1 METDSDLV
9 QQRGRLGRQQTLES
23 RHAGPVCCNAWILI
37 MVSLGMGRGLSQG
50 YRGSRPRPW
59 PKVGAE
65 VCTFRPRRAQ
75 APGPIPKETMMRF
88 YNQAHAFYCGV
99 DLHARTMYLCIL
111 DQAGTIVLH
120 QDLPAERA
128 SFLEAIAPYR
138 EGLVVA
144 CECLFCWY
152 WLADLCQAEKIP
164 FVLGHALY
172 MKAIHGGK
180 SKDDKIDSKKI
191 ALLLRGGN
199 LPISYAYPQGLRET
213 RDLLRRR
220 MYLVHKRAEVVAHV
234 VNTNSQYNL
243 PPFGKKLIYA
253 RNRQALKIAERFA
266 DGSVRQNV
274 ALDLRLLD
282 SLDELIGDVELYLDR
297 TVKVDDAD
305 TFYRLRSIP
314 GVGKILALVLF
325 YEIHDIHRFASAGKF
340 LSYARLIRPKKTSA
354 GKVTGGGGAKIG
366 NAHLKWAFSEAAC
379 LLARESDQ
387 AKRFLARK
395 EKPHGK
401 AKALGILAARLG
413 RSVYHMLRQK
423 KAFDPMR
430 FWNGEPGVTPA
441 RLQKS
446 AVKRPGRAKGSRCVL
461 EA

>member
-1 METDSDLV
+1 
-9 QQRGRLGRQQTLES
+9 
-23 RHAGPVCCNAWILI
+23 
-37 MVSLGMGRGLSQG
+37 
-50 YRGSRPRPW
+50 
-59 PKVGAE
+59 
-65 VCTFRPRRAQ
+65 
-75 APGPIPKETMMRF
+75 
-88 YNQAHAFYCGV
+88 
-99 DLHARTMYLCIL
+99 
-111 DQAGTIVLH
+111 
-120 QDLPAERA
+120 
-128 SFLEAIAPYR
+128 
-138 EGLVVA
+138 
-144 CECLFCWY
+144 
-152 WLADLCQAEKIP
+152 LCQKENIA

-180 SKDDKIDSKKI
+180 AKDDKTDSKKI
-191 ALLLRGGN
+191 AQLLRGGN
-199 LPISYAYPQGLRET
+199 LPMAYVYPKGLRET

-253 RNRQALKIAERFA
+253 RNRQVLKIAARFA
-266 DGSVRQNV
+266 DASVRQNIE
-274 ALDLRLLD
+274 LDLRLLD

-325 YEIHDIHRFASAGKF
+325 YEIHNIQRFGGEGEF

-354 GKVTGGGGAKIG
+354 GKVTGSGGAKIG

-379 LLARESDQ
+379 LLVRESDQ

-395 EKPHGK
+395 ERQHGK

-413 RSVYHMLRQK
+413 RAVYHMLRQK
-423 KAFDPMR
+423 RAFDGKR
-430 FWNGEPGVTPA
+430 FWNGEPKLAPPIQT
-441 RLQKS
+441 KTS
-446 AVKRPGRAKGSRCVL
+446 AAKPRRRAKAARCVL

>member
-1 METDSDLV
+1 
-9 QQRGRLGRQQTLES
+9 
-23 RHAGPVCCNAWILI
+23 
-37 MVSLGMGRGLSQG
+37 
-50 YRGSRPRPW
+50 
-59 PKVGAE
+59 
-65 VCTFRPRRAQ
+65 
-75 APGPIPKETMMRF
+75 MRF
-88 YNQAHAFYCGV
+88 YNQPHKFYCGV

-111 DQAGTIVLH
+111 DHAGSIVLH
-120 QDLPAERA
+120 KEVPCEPAA
-128 SFLEAIAPYR
+128 FLEAIAPYR
-138 EGLVVA
+138 DGLVVA

-152 WLADLCQAEKIP
+152 WLADLCQAEKIA

-191 ALLLRGGN
+191 AQLLRGGN
-199 LPISYAYPQGLRET
+199 LSMSYVYPRGLRET

-220 MYLVHKRAEVVAHV
+220 MYLVHKRAELVSHV

-253 RNRQALKIAERFA
+253 RNRTALKVAERFA
-266 DGSVRQNV
+266 EASVRYNIE
-274 ALDLRLLD
+274 LDLRLLD
-282 SLDELIGDVELYLDR
+282 SLDELIGDVELYLER

-314 GVGKILALVLF
+314 GVGKILSLVLL
-325 YEIHDIHRFASAGKF
+325 YEIHDITRFGGEGEF

-354 GKVTGGGGAKIG
+354 GKVTGGGGGKIG

-395 EKPHGK
+395 EKKHGK

-413 RSVYHMLRQK
+413 RAVYHMLRQK
-423 KAFDPMR
+423 KAFDVKR
-430 FWNGEPGVTPA
+430 FWNGEPKVTPA
-441 RLQKS
+441 QIKKS
-446 AVKRPGRAKGSRCVL
+446 AVKPRRRGKGSRCVL